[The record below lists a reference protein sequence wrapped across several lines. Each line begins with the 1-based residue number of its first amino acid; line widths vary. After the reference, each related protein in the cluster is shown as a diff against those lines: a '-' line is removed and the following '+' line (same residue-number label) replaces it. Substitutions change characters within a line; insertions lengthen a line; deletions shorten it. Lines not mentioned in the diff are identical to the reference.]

1 MLSEHFI
8 CTKYNELFMP
18 TFKNNCLILA
28 NMLIIKEK
36 KYRRYIKR
44 DFKILSL
51 WLYGKNLPQL
61 FAIFPYSQLP
71 MDKNKYKQDMP
82 GR

>member
-1 MLSEHFI
+1 
-8 CTKYNELFMP
+8 
-18 TFKNNCLILA
+18 
-28 NMLIIKEK
+28 MLIIKEK
-36 KYRRYIKR
+36 KYRCYIKR

-71 MDKNKYKQDMP
+71 MDKNKYKQDLQFCMSIDK
-82 GR
+82 RICVFYDLRDKRKHIKYLLLH